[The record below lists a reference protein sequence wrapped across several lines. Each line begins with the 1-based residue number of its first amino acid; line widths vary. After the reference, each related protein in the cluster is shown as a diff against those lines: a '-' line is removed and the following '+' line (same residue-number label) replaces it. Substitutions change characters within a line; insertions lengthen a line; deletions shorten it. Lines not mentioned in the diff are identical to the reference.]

1 MRCITK
7 PSQPKAMVG
16 APYIDGT
23 GLEGGS
29 LTLSLAF
36 MGLALERLAANV
48 PKSLQGLSRTVGQ
61 TISGIGVLVRDA
73 KNLANR

>member
-1 MRCITK
+1 M
-7 PSQPKAMVG
+7 
-16 APYIDGT
+16 
-23 GLEGGS
+23 EGGS